1 MTSGANLAKR
11 GEVCFPLF
19 VHKADGADA
28 YFTALT
34 SPDISSSTF
43 TTGFTF
49 RRKLLGFFI
58 PHAMYGTS
66 RVQLSFLCVTLHK
79 SISSPDI
86 LVKYSREQDAAQN
99 RSRKEA

>member
-1 MTSGANLAKR
+1 MPESGEKSLGKHRIYLGTWMAPP
-11 GEVCFPLF
+11 V
-19 VHKADGADA
+19 
-28 YFTALT
+28 
-34 SPDISSSTF
+34 SISMF